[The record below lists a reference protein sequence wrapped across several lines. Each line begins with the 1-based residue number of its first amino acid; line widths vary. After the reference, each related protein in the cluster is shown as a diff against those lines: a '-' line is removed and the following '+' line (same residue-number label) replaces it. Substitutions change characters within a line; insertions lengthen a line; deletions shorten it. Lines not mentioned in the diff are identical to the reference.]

1 MALTKVS
8 YSMIEGSPVNV
19 LDYGADSTGATNST
33 TAIQAAI
40 DTGRKVFVPAGI
52 YLVDSLTPKTSD
64 GYLNMYGEEGLTELK
79 GTLTSATGITSTG
92 VVANDGR
99 IYLSDLIFN
108 GFNYCIHFLE
118 AFTYTHKA
126 YVDNCVFKSSQQGVA
141 FRSDDVQECVIQNCE
156 FENIVTA
163 STSAGAIMLGNLNT
177 VDYTVG
183 DYLISDNVFTTV
195 TCSGGAESHAVWVTG
210 KRGIINNNRISSVL
224 GNSAGDGAE
233 AIYCKLSEAYISNNF
248 IIDGGHGQGAITI
261 KGTATIVDV
270 ENNSVS
276 GTAGSVIASSG
287 FYSGGVENLT
297 VHGNHFEDLGVSA
310 RNNEV
315 IRLTGIYELTEFTNN
330 TLVNCTGSIYTIL
343 ADPTGGVVRLIDN
356 VVNVSAYAVY
366 GWYIQP
372 LGTIDAFVFSG
383 NTTRRTATSLVSGS
397 ITEVRIKFGH
407 AVSTLRNI
415 LISDNSTISD
425 DATGVS
431 TSAMYVNSTSDAT
444 ISGVTITG
452 NNNTGTADL
461 LYNENWDSGS
471 NVVNESNSWNRTL
484 TTVTN
489 DATPTVEYGARI
501 FNSAN
506 VSTLKTITDFDSTGA
521 IPTSTII
528 TLIIADAFTA
538 VANGSGI
545 LLNGAATF
553 NPTAGGSLS
562 LVYNG
567 TNWVEIGRSS
577 Y

>member
-1 MALTKVS
+1 
-8 YSMIEGSPVNV
+8 MIESSPVNV
-19 LDYGADSTGATNST
+19 LNYGADSTGATDST
-33 TAIQAAI
+33 AAIQSAI

-79 GTLTSATGITSTG
+79 GKFTSSTGITSTG

-118 AFTYTHKA
+118 TFTYTHKA
-126 YVDNCVFKSSQQGVA
+126 YVNNCVFKSSQQGVA
-141 FRSDDVQECVIQNCE
+141 FRGDDVQECVIQNCE

-163 STSAGAIMLGNLNT
+163 STSVGAIMLGNLNP
-177 VDYTVG
+177 VNYTVG
-183 DYLISDNVFTTV
+183 DYFISDNVFTTV

-210 KRGIINNNRISSVL
+210 KRANINNNRITAVT

-233 AIYCKLSEAYISNNF
+233 AIYVKVSEAYISNN
-248 IIDGGHGQGAITI
+248 IIVDGGDGQGAITI
-261 KGTATIVDV
+261 KGSATIVAV

-276 GTAGSVIASSG
+276 STAGSVIASSG
-287 FYSGGVENLT
+287 FYCGGCTNLT
-297 VHGNHFEDLGVSA
+297 VHSNYFEDLGVSA

-315 IRLTGIYELTEFTNN
+315 IRLTGTYGLIEFTSN
-330 TLVNCTGSIYTIL
+330 TLVNCTGSLYTIA
-343 ADPTGGVVRLIDN
+343 ADLTGSVIRLIDN
-356 VVNVSAYAVY
+356 VISVSAYVVY
-366 GWYIQP
+366 GWYIEP
-372 LGTIDAFVFSG
+372 VGTIDAFVFEG
-383 NTTRRTATSLVSGS
+383 NTTHRTVTSLTSGS
-397 ITEVRIKFGH
+397 ITNVRIKFGH
-407 AVSTLRNI
+407 TTSTYRNI
-415 LISDNSTISD
+415 LISNNSTIANDS
-425 DATGVS
+425 TGVT
-431 TSAMYVNSTSDAT
+431 TSAMYINSTSDAT
-444 ISGVTITG
+444 ISGVTVTG

-489 DATPTVEYGARI
+489 DATPTLQYGARI

-521 IPTSTII
+521 IPTNTII
-528 TLIIADAFTA
+528 TLVVADAFTA

-553 NPTAGGSLS
+553 NPTVGGSLS
-562 LVYNG
+562 LIYNG
-567 TNWVEIGRSS
+567 TDWVETGRSS

>member
-8 YSMIEGSPVNV
+8 YSMIESSPVNV
-19 LDYGADSTGATNST
+19 LNYGADSTGATDST
-33 TAIQAAI
+33 AAIQSAI

-79 GTLTSATGITSTG
+79 GKFTSSTGITSTG

-118 AFTYTHKA
+118 TFTYTHKA
-126 YVDNCVFKSSQQGVA
+126 YVNNCVFKSSQQGVA
-141 FRSDDVQECVIQNCE
+141 FRGDDVQECVIQNCE

-163 STSAGAIMLGNLNT
+163 STSVGAIMLGNLNP
-177 VDYTVG
+177 VNYTVG
-183 DYLISDNVFTTV
+183 DYFISDNVFTTV

-210 KRGIINNNRISSVL
+210 KRANINNNRITAVT

-233 AIYCKLSEAYISNNF
+233 AIYVKVSEAYISNN
-248 IIDGGHGQGAITI
+248 IIVDGGNGQGAITI
-261 KGTATIVDV
+261 KGSATIVAV

-276 GTAGSVIASSG
+276 STAGSVIASSG
-287 FYSGGVENLT
+287 FYCGGCTNLT
-297 VHGNHFEDLGVSA
+297 VHSNYFEDLGVSA

-315 IRLTGIYELTEFTNN
+315 IRLTGTYGLIEFTSN
-330 TLVNCTGSIYTIL
+330 TLVNCTGSLYTIA
-343 ADPTGGVVRLIDN
+343 ADLTGSVIRLIDN
-356 VVNVSAYAVY
+356 VISVSAYVVY
-366 GWYIQP
+366 GWYIEP
-372 LGTIDAFVFSG
+372 VGTIDAFVFEG
-383 NTTRRTATSLVSGS
+383 NTTHRTVTSLTSGS
-397 ITEVRIKFGH
+397 ITNVRIKFGH
-407 AVSTLRNI
+407 TTSTYRNI
-415 LISDNSTISD
+415 LISNNSTIANDS
-425 DATGVS
+425 TGVT
-431 TSAMYVNSTSDAT
+431 TSAMYINSTSDAT
-444 ISGVTITG
+444 ISGVTVTG

-489 DATPTVEYGARI
+489 DATPTVQYGARI

-521 IPTSTII
+521 IPTNTII
-528 TLIIADAFTA
+528 TLVVADAFTA

-553 NPTAGGSLS
+553 NPTVGGSLS
-562 LVYNG
+562 LIYNG
-567 TNWVEIGRSS
+567 TDWVETGRSS

>member
-8 YSMIEGSPVNV
+8 YSMIESSPVNV
-19 LDYGADSTGATNST
+19 LNYGADSTGATDST
-33 TAIQAAI
+33 AAIQSAI

-79 GTLTSATGITSTG
+79 GKFTSSTGITSTG

-118 AFTYTHKA
+118 TFTYTHKA
-126 YVDNCVFKSSQQGVA
+126 YVNNCVFKSSQQGVA
-141 FRSDDVQECVIQNCE
+141 FRGDDVQECVIQNCE

-163 STSAGAIMLGNLNT
+163 STSVGAIMLGNLNP
-177 VDYTVG
+177 VNYTVG
-183 DYLISDNVFTTV
+183 DYFISDNVFTTV

-210 KRGIINNNRISSVL
+210 KRANINNNRITAVT

-233 AIYCKLSEAYISNNF
+233 AIYVKVSEAYISNN
-248 IIDGGHGQGAITI
+248 IIVDGGNGQGAITI
-261 KGTATIVDV
+261 KGSATIVAV

-276 GTAGSVIASSG
+276 STAGSVIASSG
-287 FYSGGVENLT
+287 FYCGGCTNLT
-297 VHGNHFEDLGVSA
+297 VHSNYFEDLGVSA

-315 IRLTGIYELTEFTNN
+315 IRLTGTYGLIEFTSN
-330 TLVNCTGSIYTIL
+330 TLVNCTGSLYTIA
-343 ADPTGGVVRLIDN
+343 ADLTGSVIRLIDN
-356 VVNVSAYAVY
+356 VISVSAYVVY
-366 GWYIQP
+366 GWYIEP
-372 LGTIDAFVFSG
+372 VGTIDAFVFEG
-383 NTTRRTATSLVSGS
+383 NTTHRTVTSLTSGS
-397 ITEVRIKFGH
+397 ITNVRIKFGH
-407 AVSTLRNI
+407 TTSTYRNI
-415 LISDNSTISD
+415 LISNNSTIANDS
-425 DATGVS
+425 TGVT
-431 TSAMYVNSTSDAT
+431 TSAMYINSTSDAT
-444 ISGVTITG
+444 ISGVTVTG

-489 DATPTVEYGARI
+489 DATPTLQYGARI

-521 IPTSTII
+521 IPTNTII
-528 TLIIADAFTA
+528 TLVVADAFTA

-553 NPTAGGSLS
+553 NPTVGGSLS
-562 LVYNG
+562 LIYNG
-567 TNWVEIGRSS
+567 TDWVETGRSS

>member
-19 LDYGADSTGATNST
+19 LDYGADSTGATDST
-33 TAIQAAI
+33 AAIQSAI

-79 GTLTSATGITSTG
+79 GKLTSSTGITSTG

-108 GFNYCIHFLE
+108 GFSYCIHFLE
-118 AFTYTHKA
+118 TFTYTHKA
-126 YVDNCVFKSSQQGVA
+126 YVNNCVFKSSQQGVA

-163 STSAGAIMLGNLNT
+163 STSVGAIMLGNLNT
-177 VDYTVG
+177 VNYTVG
-183 DYLISDNVFTTV
+183 DYLISDNVFSTV

-210 KRGIINNNRISSVL
+210 KRANINNNRITAVT

-233 AIYCKLSEAYISNNF
+233 AIYVKVSEAYISNN
-248 IIDGGHGQGAITI
+248 IIVDGGDGQGAITI
-261 KGTATIVDV
+261 KGSPTIVAV

-276 GTAGSVIASSG
+276 STAGSVIASSG
-287 FYSGGVENLT
+287 FYCGGCTNLT
-297 VHGNHFEDLGVSA
+297 VHSNYFEDLGVSA

-315 IRLTGIYELTEFTNN
+315 IRLTGIYGLIEFTSN

-343 ADPTGGVVRLIDN
+343 ADPTGGVIRLIDN
-356 VVNVSAYAVY
+356 VISVSAYVFY
-366 GWYIQP
+366 GWYIEP
-372 LGTIDAFVFSG
+372 VGTIDAFVFEG
-383 NTTRRTATSLVSGS
+383 NTTHRTVTSLTSGS
-397 ITEVRIKFGH
+397 ITNVRIKFGNTT
-407 AVSTLRNI
+407 STYRNI
-415 LISDNSTISD
+415 LISNNSTIANDS
-425 DATGVS
+425 TGVT
-431 TSAMYVNSTSDAT
+431 TSAMYINSTSDAT
-444 ISGVTITG
+444 ISGVTVTG

-489 DATPTVEYGARI
+489 DATPTVQYGARI
-501 FNSAN
+501 FKSAN

-562 LVYNG
+562 LIYNG
-567 TNWVEIGRSS
+567 TDWIEIGRSS

>member
-8 YSMIEGSPVNV
+8 YSMIESSPVNV
-19 LDYGADSTGATNST
+19 LNYGADSTGATDST
-33 TAIQAAI
+33 AAIQSAI

-79 GTLTSATGITSTG
+79 GKFTSSTGITSTG

-118 AFTYTHKA
+118 TFTYTHKA
-126 YVDNCVFKSSQQGVA
+126 YVNNCVFKSSQQGVA
-141 FRSDDVQECVIQNCE
+141 FRGDDVQECVIQNCE

-163 STSAGAIMLGNLNT
+163 STSVGAIMLGNLNP
-177 VDYTVG
+177 VNYTVG
-183 DYLISDNVFTTV
+183 DYFISDNVFTTV

-210 KRGIINNNRISSVL
+210 KRANINNNRITAVT

-233 AIYCKLSEAYISNNF
+233 AIYVKVSEAYISNN
-248 IIDGGHGQGAITI
+248 IIVDGGDGQGAITI
-261 KGTATIVDV
+261 KGSATIVAV

-276 GTAGSVIASSG
+276 STAGSVIASSG
-287 FYSGGVENLT
+287 FYCGGCTNLT
-297 VHGNHFEDLGVSA
+297 VHSNYFEDLGVSA

-315 IRLTGIYELTEFTNN
+315 IRLTGTYGLIEFTSN
-330 TLVNCTGSIYTIL
+330 TLVNCTGSLYTIA
-343 ADPTGGVVRLIDN
+343 ADLTGSVIRLIDN
-356 VVNVSAYAVY
+356 VISVSAYVVY
-366 GWYIQP
+366 GWYIEP
-372 LGTIDAFVFSG
+372 VGTIDAFVFEG
-383 NTTRRTATSLVSGS
+383 NTTHRTVTSLTSGS
-397 ITEVRIKFGH
+397 ITNVRIKFGH
-407 AVSTLRNI
+407 TTSTYRNI
-415 LISDNSTISD
+415 LISNNSTIANDS
-425 DATGVS
+425 TGVT
-431 TSAMYVNSTSDAT
+431 TSAMYINSTSDAT
-444 ISGVTITG
+444 ISGVTVTG

-489 DATPTVEYGARI
+489 DATPTLQYGARI

-521 IPTSTII
+521 IPTNTII
-528 TLIIADAFTA
+528 TLVVADAFTA

-553 NPTAGGSLS
+553 NPTVGGSLS
-562 LVYNG
+562 LIYNG
-567 TNWVEIGRSS
+567 TDWVETGRSS